1 MTLERISE
9 IINER
14 IDTKDNNRII
24 FTYYQLR
31 VKENLSENDLRDF
44 IYYGKIRLEKLGY
57 KVYLP
62 GQRYTWDY
70 ANRFVQ
76 DNELLLAIK
85 FSTS

>member
-1 MTLERISE
+1 MTLEQISE

-14 IDTKDNNRII
+14 IDTKDDSIII

-31 VKENLSENDLRDF
+31 VKENLSESDLREF
-44 IYYGKIRLEKLGY
+44 IYYGKIRLENLGY

-70 ANRFVQ
+70 ADRFVQ

-85 FSTS
+85 Q